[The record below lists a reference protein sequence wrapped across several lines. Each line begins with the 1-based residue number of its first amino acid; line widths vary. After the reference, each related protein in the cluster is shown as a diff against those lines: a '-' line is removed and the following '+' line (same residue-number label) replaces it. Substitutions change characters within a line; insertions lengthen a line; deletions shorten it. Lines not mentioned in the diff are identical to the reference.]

1 MIYKVEIEVMKE
13 VWSEVQC
20 FVIKIIEIYSLD
32 YFFIIYEENNSK
44 ILFVGK
50 KMIVYNVYIEIS
62 KQYREI
68 EKKI

>member
-1 MIYKVEIEVMKE
+1 MKE
-13 VWSEVQC
+13 VWSEIQC
-20 FVIKIIEIYSLD
+20 FVIKIIEIYSSD
-32 YFFIIYEENNSK
+32 YFLIVYEENISK

>member
-1 MIYKVEIEVMKE
+1 MKE

-32 YFFIIYEENNSK
+32 YFFIIYGENVSK